1 MSFIDKERIFLENNS
16 SSKEELFDFLSKK
29 ISELYPSYDAEN
41 IKEGLYDREKDGN
54 TIIADM
60 VALPHARMESIKEI
74 KVTIVSLLKPIEY
87 SPDES
92 IDLAYSIVAP
102 IDANDEFIDVLTLI
116 AMVVQ
121 DEDLQ
126 NIIRNAKV
134 GDEEKIFHMIE
145 DILKLYSQI

>member
-1 MSFIDKERIFLENNS
+1 MSFIDKERIFLENTS
-16 SSKEELFDFLSKK
+16 SSKDELFDFLSEK
-29 ISELYPSYDAEN
+29 ISELDPSYDAEN

-54 TIIADM
+54 TVIADM
-60 VALPHARMESIKEI
+60 VAMPHARMESIKEI

-121 DEDLQ
+121 DEELQ
-126 NIIRNAKV
+126 NIIRNSKV
-134 GDEEKIFHMIE
+134 GDEEKIFSMIE
-145 DILKLYSQI
+145 DILKLYGGI